1 MDVCPVNSVCFDKNT
16 FLLIA
21 VAGIVIVTHFIGKL
35 TDRLHLLE
43 RDVHLDKST
52 INNKMNSYSNYLD
65 KLADTNSNSSV
76 QVLTSEIPTS
86 NIFYNRVYNP
96 LTPPERTYPYTVR
109 NVPINIPT
117 RGPSSGFQQIGVL
130 IQEDGVGNQQTKLPL
145 YGQQLYPRSREWNYY
160 IGSDGFQSIKLPITY
175 KGRNSMDRN
184 GCSEIYDGSVVNVDG
199 YDSAFKATIY
209 KLDAPKYLPHVI

>member
-52 INNKMNSYSNYLD
+52 ITNKMNSYSNYLD
-65 KLADTNSNSSV
+65 KLVDTNSNSSV

-96 LTPPERTYPYTVR
+96 LTPPERTYPYTVQ